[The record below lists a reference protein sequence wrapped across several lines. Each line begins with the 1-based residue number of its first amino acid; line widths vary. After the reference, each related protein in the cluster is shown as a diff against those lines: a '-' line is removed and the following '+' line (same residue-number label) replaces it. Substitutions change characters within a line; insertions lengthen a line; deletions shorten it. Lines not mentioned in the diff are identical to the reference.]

1 MILIQTLVLA
11 FHRLQRFTVDRIAM
25 NLRIF
30 PTSRGDADHHPR
42 SSCRTLTVSSLNAR
56 SIKNKSAMF
65 DDYLYDYKADLFAIT
80 ETWLS
85 VNDSAVCR
93 EITPSGFKLFHS
105 P

>member
-1 MILIQTLVLA
+1 
-11 FHRLQRFTVDRIAM
+11 M

-85 VNDSAVCR
+85 VKVHL
-93 EITPSGFKLFHS
+93 TPKLFFFFF